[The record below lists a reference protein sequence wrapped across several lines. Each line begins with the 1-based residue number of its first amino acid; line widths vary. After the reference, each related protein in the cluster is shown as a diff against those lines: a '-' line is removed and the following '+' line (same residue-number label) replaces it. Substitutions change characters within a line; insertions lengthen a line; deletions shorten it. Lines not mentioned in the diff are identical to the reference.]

1 MMKTIREVQ
10 FRAVFQAG
18 LYACS
23 PMGKEQ
29 EVRFDFLTLE
39 ELSDNPNEAYL

>member
-1 MMKTIREVQ
+1 MMKTIWEVQ
-10 FRAVFQAG
+10 FRDVFQAG

-39 ELSDNPNEAYL
+39 ELSDNLNEAYL

>member
-1 MMKTIREVQ
+1 MMKAIREVQ
-10 FRAVFQAG
+10 FRAVIQAG

-23 PMGKEQ
+23 PQGKGQ

-39 ELSDNPNEAYL
+39 ELSDYPNEAYL